1 MRNGRWPNDL
11 AGRLLYF
18 GILPAWGLPG
28 LADWACH
35 RRSRIEEPERG
46 GLCESLLHILMFAEG
61 ALPLALTLLAETNPL
76 VVSTLAASAVVHET
90 TANWD
95 LRIAHDSDRD
105 ISALEQQVHTALEVI
120 PFLVCLLSALRMR
133 SKPDTAEGRWRLRRK
148 TQPLPAAYVATV
160 LLATGVIGVLPH
172 LEELWRC
179 IRTAASNAGGRPSD

>member
-1 MRNGRWPNDL
+1 MA
-11 AGRLLYF
+11 AGRTTLRGGCSTLGSFLLGGF
-18 GILPAWGLPG
+18 PGWQIGPATDGVG
-28 LADWACH
+28 SKN
-35 RRSRIEEPERG
+35 RSSG